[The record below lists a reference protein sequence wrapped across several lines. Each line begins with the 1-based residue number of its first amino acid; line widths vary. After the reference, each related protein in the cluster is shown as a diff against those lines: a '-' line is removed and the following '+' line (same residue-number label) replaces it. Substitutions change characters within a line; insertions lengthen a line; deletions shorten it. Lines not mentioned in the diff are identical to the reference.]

1 MIALSCQPLVFGLSP
16 CIQIVT
22 VCLLAGVSRTPPPFL
37 GKLSNVEFCEV
48 RGAICKLPPSP
59 GLCAYIYLHTYI
71 PIYIYMRW
79 LYGSIHIGGGGFPC
93 IHSLQTHTGFCCSE
107 LRGRCLPEPAQHF
120 QSPPERGLRVHHLG
134 QGGFTQQPVMPQLA
148 ITCLHPT
155 SPALKLC
162 FTRT

>member
-71 PIYIYMRW
+71 PIYIYGSMA
-79 LYGSIHIGGGGFPC
+79 LYILEEEDSRVFILSKLTLGFVVPN
-93 IHSLQTHTGFCCSE
+93 
-107 LRGRCLPEPAQHF
+107 
-120 QSPPERGLRVHHLG
+120 
-134 QGGFTQQPVMPQLA
+134 
-148 ITCLHPT
+148 
-155 SPALKLC
+155 
-162 FTRT
+162 

>member
-48 RGAICKLPPSP
+48 RFANSHHLRDCVHI
-59 GLCAYIYLHTYI
+59 YIYTHIY
-71 PIYIYMRW
+71 PYIYMRW

>member
-37 GKLSNVEFCEV
+37 GKLSNVEFCEE
-48 RGAICKLPPSP
+48 RGAIYKLPPSL
-59 GLCAYIYLHTYI
+59 GLCAYIYI
-71 PIYIYMRW
+71 CG
-79 LYGSIHIGGGGFPC
+79 GSIHIGGGGFPC
-93 IHSLQTHTGFCCSE
+93 IHSLQTHSGFCFSE
-107 LRGRCLPEPAQHF
+107 VRGRCLPEPAQHF
-120 QSPPERGLRVHHLG
+120 QFPSERGLRVHQLG
-134 QGGFTQQPVMPQLA
+134 QGGFAQQPVMPQLA

-162 FTRT
+162 FTST